1 MVPVWVIF
9 VAGHAVT
16 TSSGQEFFHDH
27 AACVA
32 KAAELGGACEVMTP
46 EPPAV
51 SQAHKDWEKVYCI
64 PGVDYM
70 APGNGIGGCPGYTA
84 PDPNK

>member
-16 TSSGQEFFHDH
+16 TSSGDEFFEDH

-32 KAAELGGACEVMTP
+32 KAAELGGACELMTP
-46 EPPAV
+46 EPRAG
-51 SQAHKDWEKVYCI
+51 SQEHRDWEKSYCI
-64 PGVDYM
+64 PGVYYLP
-70 APGNGIGGCPGYTA
+70 PGNRIGGCPAITR